1 LSQQRRKHTNG
12 FTNVKPL
19 AVLACAL
26 LMGAASPA
34 STEDEKPELTLLGGP
49 ELSGRYQIT
58 AKRLAKELEKNFDVT
73 TKTSIGSDEPIKKV
87 LSDPNTIALVQ
98 RDRFDLFMAQ
108 DELAEKQL
116 EFYGSVPSCLFV
128 AVRDASPWMLPSHEL
143 GGIKPNA
150 IDVGPMEGDTYTS
163 LASILTSSPV
173 LANATMDYRGG
184 ARALSMLRVG
194 KIDAYLF
201 IDRPSFYSPTI
212 SQIFDDEQ
220 LALTTNILGFFK
232 GASDSELKG
241 FVPTEIDMVSD
252 LPWKKDFTMTTLC
265 TSTGL
270 LVNNDLGY
278 ETLDKIILP
287 VSEGALD
294 EQTIISLSKV
304 TYAYDYVRTLIQE
317 LWDFIVAFFN
327 YFTSMPGS
335 NMPKNEAV

>member
-1 LSQQRRKHTNG
+1 MSRLYKKHTNG
-12 FTNVKPL
+12 FPSVKPL
-19 AVLACAL
+19 AILGCAVLL
-26 LMGAASPA
+26 LGGFHASA
-34 STEDEKPELTLLGGP
+34 EDKPPRLTLLSGP
-49 ELSGRYQIT
+49 ELSGRHHVT
-58 AKRLAKELEKNFDVT
+58 AKRLSDELEKNFHIT
-73 TKTSIGSDEPIKKV
+73 TKTTIGSDNSIKAV

-108 DELAEKQL
+108 DELAEKKL

-143 GGIKPNA
+143 GGITPSA
-150 IDVGPMEGDTYTS
+150 IDVGPIEGNTYTS

-201 IDRPSFYSPTI
+201 IDRPSFYSPKI
-212 SQIFDDEQ
+212 SQIFEDEQ

-232 GASDSELKG
+232 GASDGQLNG
-241 FVPTEIDMVSD
+241 FVPTEIELVSD
-252 LPWKKDFTMTTLC
+252 LPWKKNFTMTTLC
-265 TSTGL
+265 TTSGL

-278 ETLDKIILP
+278 DILDKIILP

-294 EQTIISLSKV
+294 EETIISMSKI
-304 TYAYDYVRTLIQE
+304 TFAYDYVRSLIQG
-317 LWDFIVAFFN
+317 LWDFIVGIFN
-327 YFTSMPGS
+327 YMTMPGS
-335 NMPKNEAV
+335 NMPRNEAV